1 LCISLISDELGIFP
15 VPIDQIGSY
24 ATKIF
29 SKEDGIDS
37 ISCFSIK
44 SNAFPDSRSFKV
56 SPTHTIGIRFDFI
69 AADVHF

>member
-1 LCISLISDELGIFP
+1 LCISLISDELGVFP

-37 ISCFSIK
+37 ISCFSIN
-44 SNAFPDSRSFKV
+44 SNAFPDSRSVKV
-56 SPTHTIGIRFDFI
+56 
-69 AADVHF
+69 